1 MIHTQVP
8 IAAPSNGTIIP
19 TFHSYTHA
27 RSTCLDGCAKKKKDD
42 ISSLVMSPPEIESG
56 STN

>member
-27 RSTCLDGCAKKKKDD
+27 RSTCLDGCAKKKKEGRYFIVGD
-42 ISSLVMSPPEIESG
+42 V
-56 STN
+56 STARFVCV